1 MTTWVEL
8 SYFVINICP
17 EPGDEVFGCGQGSEA
32 SIIFFITHE
41 RTESISLMS
50 YLQERCDMKKGF
62 EKYIQKWGKKKILK
76 FSLIWQTSSP
86 VNSIMITSQQVLK

>member
-1 MTTWVEL
+1 
-8 SYFVINICP
+8 
-17 EPGDEVFGCGQGSEA
+17 
-32 SIIFFITHE
+32 
-41 RTESISLMS
+41 MS